1 MLVDQGILHK
11 SNGEWSVTRAVED
24 IEVPRTIQALIA
36 ARLDGLPSEEKSILQ
51 DAAVIGR
58 VFWSGA
64 AARLSDRSA
73 QEARDLLGRL
83 RLKDV
88 VVLREPP
95 AFSGEIELAFRHA
108 LIRDVAYDSLPKS
121 LRASKHTEVAR
132 WAEGRAGERRDEFAE
147 LIATH
152 LTEALSY
159 LDELGDGAGDRH
171 ELERQACR
179 WARAAGERAARLW
192 HMPDAVRWY
201 QTALDLAEG
210 ARIDDQERALLWSA
224 YARACRG
231 VRPFEEVESAYRQAL
246 DLFLSLGNEELAGR
260 TEADLAQIAFQ
271 LGHDADVIPRLESAL
286 RRLEPLGDS
295 RHLAQALNT
304 LGWYHWRRG
313 RSAEAEP
320 FLRRAIQVADRV
332 GGRTVMGD
340 ALQTLG
346 ILLSTTGR
354 WREGIPMVEESYE
367 LGKETQNL
375 DLLLRA
381 YNNLPSIFLH
391 YNPDFQRISS
401 LLQEGLQLARKAR
414 ALDRQ
419 AWILG
424 TWGYFLAEQGDLAE
438 SERCMAEA
446 LEIAESIAERP
457 LIGMRA
463 NELAWIKLLRGDI
476 EAGATLQARADQ
488 ILQENPEVQ
497 NEGGR
502 VVVGALAAA
511 AQGDPE
517 RELAILVD
525 GASRLAPEDR
535 HEQGSDA
542 MLLEAIR
549 RLCKAGRVEEARPF
563 AEHLREIAEDRTTV
577 AARLAWAEGLLAEDD
592 SAAADLLRDALVRL
606 EALGFRI
613 DAARCLT
620 DLAEAERGAG
630 DVRAELVE
638 RARKI
643 FEECG
648 ANLYLRDLDEL
659 SSR

>member
-1 MLVDQGILHK
+1 RK

-24 IEVPRTIQALIA
+24 IEVPRTIHALIA

-51 DAAVIGR
+51 DAAVVGR

-64 AARLSDRSA
+64 AARLADRSR
-73 QEARDLLGRL
+73 QEAHDLFGRL

-95 AFSGEIELAFRHA
+95 AFSGEVELAFRHA

-121 LRASKHTEVAR
+121 LRASKHAEVAR

-159 LDELGDGAGDRH
+159 LDELGDAAGDRR
-171 ELERQACR
+171 EIERQACR
-179 WARAAGERAARLW
+179 WARSAGKRAARLW
-192 HMPDAVRWY
+192 QMPDAVRWY

-210 ARIDDQERALLWSA
+210 AGIDDHERALLWSA

-231 VRPFEEVESAYRQAL
+231 VRPFEEVESAYQQAL

-271 LGHDADVIPRLESAL
+271 LGHDADVIPRVESAM

-313 RSAEAEP
+313 RSAEGEP
-320 FLRRAIQVADRV
+320 FLRRAIEVADRV
-332 GGRTVMGD
+332 GARVVMAD

-354 WREGIPMVEESYE
+354 WREGLPMVEESYA
-367 LGKETQNL
+367 LAKETQNL
-375 DLLLRA
+375 HLFLRA
-381 YNNLPSIFLH
+381 CNNLPSILWE
-391 YNPDFQRISS
+391 YSPDYQRVWSI
-401 LLQEGLQLARKAR
+401 LEEGLQLARKA
-414 ALDRQ
+414 ATPDMQ

-424 TWGYFLAEQGDLAE
+424 TSGYVLTERGDLAE
-438 SERCMAEA
+438 AERCMTEA

-463 NELAWIKLLRGDI
+463 NELAWVKLLRGDI
-476 EAGATLQARADQ
+476 DAGATLQARAYQ
-488 ILQENPEVQ
+488 ILQENPELQ
-497 NEGGR
+497 NEGGL
-502 VVVGALAAA
+502 VVVGALVAA
-511 AQGDPE
+511 AQGDPA

-525 GASRLAPEDR
+525 GAGRLAPEDR
-535 HEQGSDA
+535 HAQGTDA

-549 RLCKAGRVEEARPF
+549 ALRKAGRAGEARPF
-563 AEHLREIAEDRTTV
+563 AEALRDIAEDRVTA
-577 AARLAWAEGLLAEDD
+577 AARLGWAEGLLAGDD
-592 SAAADLLRDALVRL
+592 ATSAELLRDAIARL

-613 DAARCLT
+613 DTARCLT
-620 DLAEAERGAG
+620 DLAEAERRAG
-630 DVRAELVE
+630 KDFRTELE
-638 RARKI
+638 RARTI
-643 FEECG
+643 FQECG
-648 ANLYLRDLDEL
+648 AKLFLRDFDEL
-659 SSR
+659 PSR